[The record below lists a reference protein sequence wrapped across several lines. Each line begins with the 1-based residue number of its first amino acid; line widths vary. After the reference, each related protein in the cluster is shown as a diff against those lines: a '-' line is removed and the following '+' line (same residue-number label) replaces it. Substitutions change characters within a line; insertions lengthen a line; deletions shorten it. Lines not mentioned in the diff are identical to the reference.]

1 MFQSKKGTF
10 FLLLS
15 VAFLLCCCSLF
26 IKKPALS
33 VFGIRS
39 ATSSPQ
45 RPTIL
50 LDAGHGG
57 RDPGKVSVQGVLE
70 KDINLAIVMKI
81 KQLLANHPVNV
92 ILTRKEDKD
101 LSTTDTNYKNSDL
114 DNRIRLIQEASPVL
128 AVSIHQNSYPDS
140 SVIGAQ
146 CFYHKES
153 EQSRQLA
160 SLLQQQIILTTSQ
173 TKIREIKNN
182 ESYYLLKYSPVTTAI
197 VECGFL
203 SSPEEEALL
212 TNPDYQDK
220 LAWAIHLGILQYLN
234 SISSS

>member
-45 RPTIL
+45 PPTIL

-128 AVSIHQNSYPDS
+128 AVSIHQNSYPDAD
-140 SVIGAQ
+140 VYGAQ
-146 CFYHKES
+146 CFYPTES
-153 EQSRQLA
+153 EAGKNLA
-160 SLLQQQIILTTSQ
+160 SIIQNQIITAYLADMNKYTENTESV
-173 TKIREIKNN
+173 KNN
-182 ESYYLLKYSPVTTAI
+182 KIYK
-197 VECGFL
+197 
-203 SSPEEEALL
+203 
-212 TNPDYQDK
+212 
-220 LAWAIHLGILQYLN
+220 
-234 SISSS
+234 